1 MYFFY
6 IDESGSRDPKASRT
20 REDGTTQ
27 AKDPLYVLTA
37 VALFERRW
45 RAFERAIACEKL
57 ALIKRLRRDCQLKLD
72 LADCEVKS
80 TWLRVP
86 KQRES
91 QSRFLS
97 ALVPTELTRLA
108 NTFYAQL
115 ESQKMRVFTVV
126 VDKRE
131 LRDHMDHLKL
141 HKKAYELLLE
151 RIEHYLAEYHPKHQG
166 VIVMDDT
173 DKTINRSLAMK
184 HAWFQREGNA
194 RVRFNHIVEYPFFA
208 DSRLSNGVQLADLCG
223 YNIYRAFRD
232 RDFSYPFFQRLLPHM
247 YRSCR
252 TSETKLDGLKVWPET
267 SPLLGFAQLGW
278 QAHNEKQPG
287 TGAGL

>member
-6 IDESGSRDPKASRT
+6 IDESGTRDPQTSKVRT
-20 REDGTTQ
+20 DGTTH
-27 AKDPLYVLTA
+27 AKEHLYVLTA

-45 RAFERAIACEKL
+45 RDFEAAIAGEKL
-57 ALIKRLRRDCQLKLD
+57 AMAKRLHRDHGLKLD

-80 TWLRVP
+80 TWLRIQ

-91 QSRFLS
+91 QSRFL
-97 ALVPTELTRLA
+97 AGLVPAELTRLSHTYY
-108 NTFYAQL
+108 NQL
-115 ESQKMRVFTVV
+115 GTLKMQVFSVV

-173 DKTINRSLAMK
+173 DKTINRSLSMK
-184 HAWFQREGNA
+184 HAWFQRRGNGN
-194 RVRFNHIVEYPFFA
+194 VRFNHIVEFPFFT

-223 YNIYRAFRD
+223 YNIYRAFHD
-232 RDFSYPFFQRLLPHM
+232 KDFRYPFFEQMLPFI
-247 YRSCR
+247 YRSHQ
-252 TSETKLDGLKVWPET
+252 TAATKLDGLKVWPET
-267 SPLLGFAQLGW
+267 SPLVAFAQEGW
-278 QAHNEKQPG
+278 QAYKQKQPG
-287 TGAGL
+287 NKAGL